1 AGKVEPVMPGEI
13 VTKVAARDAGG
24 VEPGAQSGERAPRAL
39 EPRGVAQ
46 DADVVP
52 HHIVQR
58 LAHRLDIARGTP
70 DRMAHARPPL
80 RPAGPPTG
88 WPPRACAP
96 SSAPAA
102 GSRQAPEASVHA
114 AIESPAMPP
123 NTVEL

>member
-58 LAHRLDIARGTP
+58 LAHRLDVARGTP
-70 DRMAHARPPL
+70 DRMAHARL
-80 RPAGPPTG
+80 RLLQR
-88 WPPRACAP
+88 PRRGLAP
-96 SSAPAA
+96 GARGERPR
-102 GSRQAPEASVHA
+102 GH
-114 AIESPAMPP
+114 
-123 NTVEL
+123 